1 MHSIYSFESKNPQF
15 QLQLLHAQKAAQ
27 SNLSI
32 LLTGPSGSGKDI
44 IAKAI
49 HSASPRRHGPFIV
62 VNCSAYNEGVI
73 ESELFGHI
81 KGSFTGAHRDRKG
94 AFETARGG
102 TLFLD
107 EIAELSP
114 QLQAKLLRA
123 IDNQEIRPIGCDEV
137 IKTDV
142 RVIAATHHNLN
153 MKIENGTFRADLF
166 YRLNVIR
173 IQVPSLAQ
181 RKEDFK
187 TILDEICYEQQVRLT
202 AEAQINLSMYNWP
215 GNIRELKNTIARAAI
230 QYPGE
235 ILSTEHFRD
244 FIVSP
249 MQQQF
254 QNANTE
260 RILSPIKSFE
270 KDLIF
275 QTLYA
280 NQGNQRRTAR
290 KLGMAKSTLFDK
302 IRRYG
307 IDIKAIKQEFM
318 LLEQNS

>member
-15 QLQLLHAQKAAQ
+15 QLQLFHAQKAAQ
-27 SNLSI
+27 SNLPI
-32 LLTGPSGSGKDI
+32 LITGPSGSGKDI
-44 IAKAI
+44 LAKAI
-49 HSASPRRHGPFIV
+49 HSSSPRRHGPYVV
-62 VNCSAYNEGVI
+62 VNCSTFNEGII
-73 ESELFGHI
+73 ESELFGHL
-81 KGSFTGAHRDRKG
+81 KGSFSGAHRDRNG
-94 AFETARGG
+94 AFESARGG

-123 IDNQEIRPIGCDEV
+123 IDNREIRPIGSDR
-137 IKTDV
+137 IIQTDV

-173 IQVPSLAQ
+173 IQVPSLKQ
-181 RKEDFK
+181 RQEDFK
-187 TILDEICYEQQVRLT
+187 TILDQICYEQQVRLT
-202 AEAQINLSMYNWP
+202 SDAQINLSMYHWP
-215 GNIRELKNTIARAAI
+215 GNIRELKNAIARAAI
-230 QYPGE
+230 QNPGE
-235 ILSTEHFRD
+235 ILTIEHFKD
-244 FIVSP
+244 Y
-249 MQQQF
+249 
-254 QNANTE
+254 
-260 RILSPIKSFE
+260 ILSPQLKFQTVNTPHQLPPIKSFE

-280 NQGNQRRTAR
+280 FQGNQRRTAR

-307 IDIKAIKQEFM
+307 IDVKAIKKEFM
-318 LLEQNS
+318 LSEQSF